1 MKKIIAALCLILI
14 LSTSFLFGCKKNS
27 KLETIRL
34 NEVTHSVFYAP
45 LYIAINEGYFEN
57 EGYKI
62 ELTNGGGA
70 DKSMAAV
77 LSGEADIGLMGP
89 EAALYVVSGGAQN
102 HPVIFGQLTQK
113 DGSFLVSKQQ
123 NDNFKFS
130 DLIGKEIIAGRRGG
144 VPAMVLEN
152 ILLEQ
157 GLHPGDALSDSV
169 DMILNLD
176 IQFNLIAAAFEA
188 STDAYCTLFEPTAS
202 QYEKENKGYIV
213 AALGDYSGEIPYT
226 AFMAKKN
233 YLESNPE
240 RATNFLK
247 AIIKGYNFIIEN
259 EVNTVVNAL
268 KPSFTSTS
276 DDLIKIAI
284 ESYKRIAAWCETP
297 VMKQQQLDRLQD
309 IIIANEKLTHK
320 IDFNTIVDNSYAQNA
335 IESLS

>member
-1 MKKIIAALCLILI
+1 MKKLITALCIMLI
-14 LSTSFLFGCKKNS
+14 LSTTFLFGCKKDN
-27 KLETIRL
+27 KLEVIKV

-45 LYIAINEGYFEN
+45 LYVAINNGYFKD
-57 EGYKI
+57 EGISI
-62 ELTNGGGA
+62 ELSNGGGA

-89 EAALYVVSGGAQN
+89 EAALYVVSGGADN

-113 DGSFLVSKQQ
+113 DGSFLVSKQR
-123 NDNFKFS
+123 NDNFTFN

-157 GLHPGDALSDSV
+157 GLHPGDQLSENTN
-169 DMILNLD
+169 MILNLD

-233 YLESNPE
+233 YLEQNPE
-240 RATNFLK
+240 RAEKFLK
-247 AIIKGYNFIIEN
+247 AIIRGYNYVVSSPIN
-259 EVNTVVNAL
+259 EVVNAL
-268 KPSFTSTS
+268 KPSFASTS
-276 DDLIKIAI
+276 EDLIKIAI
-284 ESYKRIAAWCETP
+284 ESYKRIDAWCATP
-297 VMKQQQLDRLQD
+297 VMEETQLNRLQD
-309 IIIANEKLTHK
+309 IIINNGKLNSRVN
-320 IDFNTIVDNSYAQNA
+320 FNTVVDNSYARSA
-335 IESLS
+335 IEKLS

>member
-1 MKKIIAALCLILI
+1 MKKFITALCIMLI
-14 LSTSFLFGCKKNS
+14 LSTTFLFGCKKDNN
-27 KLETIRL
+27 LETIKV

-45 LYIAINEGYFEN
+45 LYIAINNGYFKD
-57 EGYKI
+57 EGISI
-62 ELTNGGGA
+62 ELSNGGGA

-89 EAALYVVSGGAQN
+89 EAALYVVSGGADN

-113 DGSFLVSKQQ
+113 DGSFLVSKQR
-123 NDNFKFS
+123 NDNFTFN

-157 GLHPGDALSDSV
+157 GLHPGDQLSENTN
-169 DMILNLD
+169 MILNLD

-233 YLESNPE
+233 YLEQNPE
-240 RATNFLK
+240 RAEKFLK
-247 AIIKGYNFIIEN
+247 AIIRGYNY
-259 EVNTVVNAL
+259 VVSSPINDVVTAL
-268 KPSFTSTS
+268 KPSFASTS
-276 DDLIKIAI
+276 EDLIKIAI
-284 ESYKRIAAWCETP
+284 ESYKRIDAWCATP
-297 VMKQQQLDRLQD
+297 VMEEAQLNRLQD
-309 IIIANEKLTHK
+309 IIINNGKL
-320 IDFNTIVDNSYAQNA
+320 DSRVNFNTVVDNSYARSA
-335 IESLS
+335 IAKLS

>member
-1 MKKIIAALCLILI
+1 MKKFIVTLCIMLL
-14 LSTSFLFGCKKNS
+14 LSSSLLFGCGKKDD
-27 KLETIRL
+27 LEVIKL

-45 LYIAINEGYFEN
+45 LYIAMNNGYFEK
-57 EGYKI
+57 EGLKV

-89 EAALYVVSGGAQN
+89 EAALYVVSGGAAN

-113 DGSFLVSKQQ
+113 DGSFLVSKQP
-123 NDNFKFS
+123 NEDFKFS
-130 DLIGKEIIAGRRGG
+130 DLVGKEIIAGRRGG

-152 ILLEQ
+152 ILREQ
-157 GLHPGDALSDSV
+157 GLHPGDELSDTN

-202 QYEKENKGYIV
+202 QYEQENKGYIV

-233 YLESNPE
+233 YLEGNPE
-240 RATNFLK
+240 RAEKFLR
-247 AIIKGYNFIIEN
+247 AIINGYNFITQKSVD
-259 EVNTVVNAL
+259 EVVLAL
-268 KPSFTSTS
+268 KSSFASTS
-276 DDLIKIAI
+276 ENLIKIAV
-284 ESYKRIAAWCETP
+284 ESYKRINAWCATP
-297 VMKQQQLDRLQD
+297 VMQQTQLNRLQD
-309 IIIANEKLTHK
+309 IIIANKKLTERV
-320 IDFNTIVDNSYAQNA
+320 DFNTVVDNSYAQNA
-335 IESLS
+335 IQALS